1 MVAKNH
7 RDVVVTRGA
16 IESDTI
22 SSIAAKYWAP
32 FTKETHEKF
41 DVKLIDTIYENE
53 MLKTQFNPKKIMMLE
68 FSQYLEGYLWPN
80 YKPEDS
86 SKAYNLSIV
95 VMVNEKFRERNLDSW
110 SSFTKQPEQFPAF
123 FRKVLELSLDE
134 NSLSPSEHCALLTFL
149 VNSFGSVET
158 PIVHNETRKLVSIEI
173 WQGLLPSQ
181 REDLFKKQKKLRKIW
196 DNVVKKMSPDNA
208 FHREYLWKLIEKFK
222 KTLQHFDGSEGEEE
236 GEDPV
241 DYIKYCERFIELLID
256 LESIL
261 QTRRFFNSVLHS
273 SHLLTNCLL
282 SPLISTE
289 AGSLFFQ
296 LVQLLKFYAR
306 FEIDDLSGKQLTH
319 KEVSEQHYKNVTRLQ
334 KAAFRFFKENMKE
347 FYLLNVSG
355 VDTRRALQKQFG
367 NMAHEEVY
375 RFAEYLHL
383 VPEFGDDIIEQA
395 KLLSQFSHEYLVETI
410 TLHCERR
417 PNQLTQLNE
426 KPLFPTEKV
435 IWDENVVPYES
446 YTGEGVLALDK
457 LNLQFLTLHDYLLRN
472 FNLFQLES
480 TYEIRQ
486 DLEDVLFRMKPFQ
499 HESRNETVFA
509 GWAKMALPIDHF
521 QITEVA
527 KPLVG
532 EKSPAVV
539 RAVVTVNIGRRQD
552 IRQEW
557 ENLRRHDVCFLVACR
572 SKRGAA
578 GLKFDVRRPFAEQ
591 IEVLSVRGCD
601 VEGMLDQDGHILE
614 EYTGLEK
621 KARITG
627 DMRKFRLLLDSNQ
640 YRLDM
645 EEANKVDLYDTFNLL
660 VRRDSKTNNFKAVLQ
675 TIRDLL
681 NTECVV
687 PDWLTDVILGYGEPD
702 SAHYSKLS
710 SAVPELDFNDT
721 FLSFEHVKQSF
732 PGYKVEVVE
741 TYDKNIEP
749 VPPFKL
755 CFKEL
760 ERRQDVE
767 VKPGDLQTI
776 VVTPLVRK
784 KETPYPY
791 SPNKNQV
798 LFTPAQVEAI
808 KSGMQPGLTM
818 VVGPPGTGKTDV
830 AVQIISNIYHN
841 WPNQRTLIVTH
852 SNQALN
858 QLFEKIIALDVDERH
873 LLRMG
878 HGEEA
883 LETEKDFS
891 RYGRVNYVL
900 KERIQLLAK
909 VEKLAKA
916 LDVVGDVAYTCENAG
931 YFFRFSVFRVW
942 EEFLAQV
949 TAKGAAKL
957 AEGQVAE
964 IFPFKKFFNDLP
976 DLFSGNNSED
986 MKVAHSCWRHIE
998 QIFEK
1003 LDEFRAF
1010 ELLRNG
1016 KDRTEYL
1023 LIKEA
1028 KIIAMTCTHAA
1039 LRRNELVK
1047 LGFRYDN
1054 IVMEE
1059 AAQILEV
1066 ETFIPLLLQ
1075 NPQDGHNRLKRWIMI
1090 GDHHQLPPVVQN
1102 QAFQKYSNM
1111 EQSLFA
1117 RLVRLSVPN
1126 VQLDRQGRARAQIA
1140 ELYQWR
1146 YKNLGNLPHVD
1157 GLPQFQN
1164 ANAGFAFPFQL
1175 IDVPDFN
1182 GQGETQ
1188 PSPHF
1193 YQNLGEAEYAVALYT
1208 YMRILGYPAEKIS
1221 ILTTYN
1227 GQAQLLRD
1235 VCQRRCESNPLI
1247 GMPGK
1252 ISTVDK
1258 YQGQQNDYVILSLVK
1273 TKNIG
1278 HIRDVRR
1285 LVVALSRARLGL
1297 YVLGRAKVF
1306 MDCLELTPAMRI
1318 FAKYPRKLII
1328 LPFEPHPTTRK
1339 HNERSQDG
1347 EPMEIEDTL
1356 HMTHF
1361 VHEFYMGN
1369 LPAMKAA
1376 YDAAMEEYMEAQRI
1390 LNPPIDETQ
1399 MEVETEEDK
1408 RRREA
1413 LERKKKQEMDDKK
1426 EADIHFEDMDHEM
1439 QEPAAPAAP
1448 APVPVPQEPM
1458 QQQE

>member
-1 MVAKNH
+1 MVTKRH
-7 RDVVVTRGA
+7 QDVVVTRGA
-16 IESDTI
+16 IENDTI
-22 SSIAAKYWAP
+22 SAVAAKYWAP

-41 DVKLIDTIYENE
+41 DIKLIDTIYQNE
-53 MLKTQFNPKKIMMLE
+53 MLKTQFNPRKIMMLE

-80 YKPEDS
+80 YKPEEAS
-86 SKAYNLSIV
+86 RAYNMSIV
-95 VMVNEKFRERNLDSW
+95 VMINEKFRERNLDSW
-110 SSFTKQPEQFPAF
+110 AVFTRKPTHFSAF
-123 FRKVLELSLDE
+123 FRKVLEFSLDE
-134 NSLSPSEHCALLTFL
+134 NELSPSEQSALLTFL
-149 VNSFGSVET
+149 VNAFGSLET
-158 PIVHNETRKLVSIEI
+158 PIVHNETKKLVSIEI
-173 WQGLLPSQ
+173 WDGLLPAQ
-181 REDLFKKQKKLRKIW
+181 REDMFKKHKKLRKLW
-196 DNVVKKMSPDNA
+196 EATVKRMSAENK

-222 KTLQHFDGSEGEEE
+222 KTLKNFDGSEGEEE
-236 GEDPV
+236 GEDPI
-241 DYIKYCERFIELLID
+241 DSIKYCERFIELLID

-282 SPLISTE
+282 SPLIATE

-306 FEIDDLSGKQLTH
+306 FEIDDLSGRQLTH
-319 KEVSEQHYKNVTRLQ
+319 KEVSEQHYQSVTRLQ

-347 FYLLNVSG
+347 FYLLNISS

-367 NMAHEEVY
+367 EMQHEEVY

-383 VPEFGDDIIEQA
+383 VPEFGDDAIEQA
-395 KLLSQFSHEYLVETI
+395 ALLTRFPHKHLVETI

-499 HESRNETVFA
+499 HETRDETVFA

-532 EKSPAVV
+532 EKAPAVV
-539 RAVVTVNIGRRQD
+539 RAVVSVNIGRRHD

-572 SKRGAA
+572 SRRSAA

-601 VEGMLDQDGHILE
+601 VEGMLDQDGHLLE
-614 EYTGLEK
+614 EYTSYEK
-621 KARITG
+621 KAKIPG
-627 DMRKFRLLLDSNQ
+627 DLRKFRLLLDANQ

-645 EEANKVDLYDTFNLL
+645 EEANKVDIYDTFNLL

-721 FLSFEHVKQSF
+721 FLSLDHVKESF
-732 PGYKVEVVE
+732 PGYKVEVAESHEEKDV
-741 TYDKNIEP
+741 

-755 CFKEL
+755 HFKDL
-760 ERRQDVE
+760 DRRQDVE

-784 KETPYPY
+784 KETPYSYCPR
-791 SPNKNQV
+791 KNQV
-798 LFTPAQVEAI
+798 QFTPAQVEAI

-878 HGEEA
+878 HGEES

-900 KERIQLLAK
+900 KERLELLND

-916 LDVVGDVAYTCENAG
+916 LNVVGDVAYTCENAG
-931 YFFRFSVFRVW
+931 YFFRFSVCRAY
-942 EEFLAQV
+942 EEF
-949 TAKGAAKL
+949 TAKISTKGGVKL
-957 AEGQVAE
+957 AEGIVAE
-964 IFPFKKFFNDLP
+964 SFPFTKFFKDIP
-976 DLFSGNNSED
+976 DLFSGNNTED
-986 MKVAHSCWRHIE
+986 LKVAQSCWRHIE
-998 QIFEK
+998 LIFEK

-1023 LIKEA
+1023 LVWERGK
-1028 KIIAMTCTHAA
+1028 
-1039 LRRNELVK
+1039 
-1047 LGFRYDN
+1047 
-1054 IVMEE
+1054 
-1059 AAQILEV
+1059 
-1066 ETFIPLLLQ
+1066 
-1075 NPQDGHNRLKRWIMI
+1075 
-1090 GDHHQLPPVVQN
+1090 
-1102 QAFQKYSNM
+1102 
-1111 EQSLFA
+1111 EQS
-1117 RLVRLSVPN
+1117 
-1126 VQLDRQGRARAQIA
+1126 
-1140 ELYQWR
+1140 
-1146 YKNLGNLPHVD
+1146 
-1157 GLPQFQN
+1157 
-1164 ANAGFAFPFQL
+1164 
-1175 IDVPDFN
+1175 
-1182 GQGETQ
+1182 
-1188 PSPHF
+1188 
-1193 YQNLGEAEYAVALYT
+1193 
-1208 YMRILGYPAEKIS
+1208 
-1221 ILTTYN
+1221 
-1227 GQAQLLRD
+1227 
-1235 VCQRRCESNPLI
+1235 
-1247 GMPGK
+1247 
-1252 ISTVDK
+1252 
-1258 YQGQQNDYVILSLVK
+1258 
-1273 TKNIG
+1273 
-1278 HIRDVRR
+1278 
-1285 LVVALSRARLGL
+1285 
-1297 YVLGRAKVF
+1297 
-1306 MDCLELTPAMRI
+1306 
-1318 FAKYPRKLII
+1318 
-1328 LPFEPHPTTRK
+1328 
-1339 HNERSQDG
+1339 
-1347 EPMEIEDTL
+1347 
-1356 HMTHF
+1356 
-1361 VHEFYMGN
+1361 
-1369 LPAMKAA
+1369 
-1376 YDAAMEEYMEAQRI
+1376 
-1390 LNPPIDETQ
+1390 
-1399 MEVETEEDK
+1399 
-1408 RRREA
+1408 
-1413 LERKKKQEMDDKK
+1413 
-1426 EADIHFEDMDHEM
+1426 
-1439 QEPAAPAAP
+1439 
-1448 APVPVPQEPM
+1448 
-1458 QQQE
+1458 